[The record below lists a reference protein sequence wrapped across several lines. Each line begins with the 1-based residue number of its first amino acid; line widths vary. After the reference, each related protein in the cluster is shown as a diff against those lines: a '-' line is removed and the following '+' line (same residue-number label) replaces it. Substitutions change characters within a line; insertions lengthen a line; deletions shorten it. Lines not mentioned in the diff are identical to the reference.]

1 MLWGLTPEELYPYD
15 WGKECTHMAKNNPVK
30 LDASFEEQ
38 MQAEVPATPMAEQRD
53 IEKNYG
59 GDERKASDMQAFE
72 QGLPTTRAFVTY
84 VGAAEAAWKNQKYG
98 FFPPIGLAISAAR
111 LYEVGRIAEV
121 GVVTGTKDNT
131 VNVRVET
138 EAGFKVLADMVT
150 EHRKTGPVSKFDLLK
165 ELDVNRQGSALATIE
180 FLRGNNR
187 GVSFAETDRL
197 VAEAREVAK
206 ATLNAKGTNFRP
218 AYDLVVEAVAAT
230 HAAVN
235 GRLAGKA
242 TTMADSVSATDEY
255 QPRIVAALS
264 SNDQNASRKTLL
276 DVITELR
283 TLHGAQDPDWKPRD
297 GDQRRGMGNQPDR
310 GRSNGYDRK
319 RQHVRGGNRF

>member
-1 MLWGLTPEELYPYD
+1 
-15 WGKECTHMAKNNPVK
+15 MAKNKPVK

-38 MQAEVPATPMAEQRD
+38 MAAEVPATPEAEERD
-53 IEKNYG
+53 IEKNFG
-59 GDERKASDMQAFE
+59 GDEVKAALMAAHE
-72 QGLPTTRAFVTY
+72 QDLPSTRAFVTY
-84 VGAAEAAWKNQKYG
+84 AGAAEAAWKNQKYG

-111 LYEVGRIAEV
+111 LYEAGRITEV

-138 EAGFKVLADMVT
+138 EAGFKILADMVT

-165 ELDVNRQGSALATIE
+165 ELDVNRQGSVLATIE

-187 GVSFAETDRL
+187 GVSFTETDRL
-197 VAEAREVAK
+197 VAEAREIAK
-206 ATLNAKGTNFRP
+206 ATLATKGTNFRTS
-218 AYDLVVEAVAAT
+218 YDLIVEAVAAT

-242 TTMADSVSATDEY
+242 TTMATAVNASEEY
-255 QPRIVAALS
+255 QARLVAALS
-264 SNDQNASRKTLL
+264 SIDPNAGRKTLL
-276 DVITELR
+276 DIITELR

-297 GDQRRGMGNQPDR
+297 NGDQRPGIGNRPDR
-310 GRSNGYDRK
+310 L
-319 RQHVRGGNRF
+319 RGGEGYGRKTQHMKGRRF